1 MDTGTFSMILFGMM
15 IIIGGYLIFTDAVQG
30 RAKII
35 LIIVLTI
42 MTFAL
47 IIKFGLFSSY
57 KAIIT
62 SPVSATSSITS
73 LSASK
78 YKYTARYSLSTWIY
92 VNDWNLY
99 NGNDKEIIKRTLRGN
114 SSPRIY
120 LDPYENYLKIDFCTG
135 SDTDPKKPLEK
146 QTTSQIPIS
155 TQKWVNI
162 TCCFSDTNVDTYING
177 KLIDTT
183 IPKNSLYFPTMKAGD
198 NQLDINICPNA
209 KGFSGF
215 ISNTNYYSD
224 VLTPQEVWDIYKKGY
239 SSNIFGNL
247 LNKYNASFTF
257 YDNQTEVAQFYI
269 M

>member
-1 MDTGTFSMILFGMM
+1 MDTGTFSMIIFGII

-35 LIIVLTI
+35 LSIVLII

-47 IIKFGLFSSY
+47 VINFGLFSSY

-62 SPVSATSSITS
+62 SPVSASSSITA
-73 LSASK
+73 LSGSK

-99 NGNDKEIIKRTLRGN
+99 NGNDKEIIKRTLNGN

-120 LDPYENYLKIDFCTG
+120 LDPYENWLNIDFCTG
-135 SDTDPKKPLEK
+135 TDTDPKKTLSN
-146 QTTSQIPIS
+146 QTISQIPIS

-162 TCCFSDTNVDTYING
+162 TCCFSDTNIDTYING
-177 KLIDTT
+177 KLVDTT
-183 IPKNSLYFPTMKAGD
+183 IPNNSLYFPTIKAGD
-198 NQLDINICPNA
+198 SQLDINICPNA

-224 VLTPQEVWDIYKKGY
+224 ILTPQDAWDIYKKGY
-239 SSNIFGNL
+239 SSNMFGNL

-257 YDNQTEVAQFYI
+257 YDNQNEVAQFYI